1 MSTIGSAH
9 IRRRSTAK
17 GEARFQVRYRLGGR
31 GCALR
36 HGGSFRKLADARER
50 EAYIR
55 TGLLRRGEAHR
66 AARPVGGMA
75 SGVRRRSRWSGAEA
89 SIVFRYLTISGN
101 LLYLLRLPDGSLLPW
116 ASWSFK

>member
-1 MSTIGSAH
+1 
-9 IRRRSTAK
+9 
-17 GEARFQVRYRLGGR
+17 
-31 GCALR
+31 
-36 HGGSFRKLADARER
+36 
-50 EAYIR
+50 
-55 TGLLRRGEAHR
+55 
-66 AARPVGGMA
+66 MA